1 MRQLSFAALNAIK
14 KRDDDL
20 VVKAEDLVDSL
31 KENEERQ
38 LRIIQSMAEKSSSW
52 NVVKLFMKYQA
63 ARKQIDMIWTNGA
76 ILKLEALSDDAKSIK
91 SIATPKDDVKDLH
104 MELISRVLG
113 YAVRRHVCNN
123 AITKRK
129 EKSA

>member
-14 KRDDDL
+14 EQDDDL
-20 VVKAEDLVDSL
+20 VAKAEDLVDSL
-31 KENEERQ
+31 TENEERQ

-63 ARKQIDMIWTNGA
+63 ARKQIDMTWTNGA
-76 ILKLEALSDDAKSIK
+76 ILKLEALENDAR
-91 SIATPKDDVKDLH
+91 SIATPKDNVKDLH
-104 MELISRVLG
+104 MELISRILG
-113 YAVRRHVCNN
+113 YAVRRHVWNN
-123 AITKRK
+123 AVTKRK